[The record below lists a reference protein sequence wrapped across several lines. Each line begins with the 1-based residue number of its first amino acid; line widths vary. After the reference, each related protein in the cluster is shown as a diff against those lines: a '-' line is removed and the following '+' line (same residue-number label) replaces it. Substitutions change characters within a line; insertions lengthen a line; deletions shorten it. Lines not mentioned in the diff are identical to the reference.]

1 MRYLNNTITF
11 FLKSSPP
18 ISNKII
24 EQNVQCI
31 SYMGWYNG
39 EPCLLMF
46 SEIIQVSNYEKK
58 FHRLSFGNPTSVKFI
73 RKKQSSRCRAH
84 QAVKRIQQDKD
95 DSIEPACG
103 GGGMYWMLQSSLVCR
118 SEFCNPNMK
127 EKSLASIWNL
137 TSLAATIT
145 QMHSTQA
152 VIRHR

>member
-1 MRYLNNTITF
+1 MCNASLT
-11 FLKSSPP
+11 
-18 ISNKII
+18 
-24 EQNVQCI
+24 
-31 SYMGWYNG
+31 WDDNG

-46 SEIIQVSNYEKK
+46 SEIIQVTNYEKK
-58 FHRLSFGNPTSVKFI
+58 CHRLSYGNPTSVNFS

-127 EKSLASIWNL
+127 EKSLASI
-137 TSLAATIT
+137 
-145 QMHSTQA
+145 
-152 VIRHR
+152 